1 MRILI
6 AGAGGL
12 GCYFGGLL
20 KRHSFDVD
28 FLARGRHLEAIKRD
42 GLKIKSVHGDF
53 TISAV
58 EAFSDI
64 DPEKP
69 PYDII
74 LLSSKTT
81 DLDSLSCK
89 LKNSLKTEG
98 NILHIQNGLD
108 AYSTISKYFNPNQV
122 ITGIAYIV
130 STIESP
136 GTILQ
141 KSSVRKLQFGNME
154 GSAPSNTFKR
164 FEKACSESEIDIQ
177 WTSAI
182 QDPLIEKFIF
192 ISAFSG
198 LTSYY
203 KCTLGELL
211 SDPTRYH
218 QFESCLKETTEVT
231 LKMRSHPVAV
241 DDVVQSKIEF
251 SKSLESNLTSSLQ
264 ADFANQKLSELNSL
278 TGKVVKLGAEQS
290 IPTPINDMIYQ
301 KLREDENGFKR
312 TG

>member
-1 MRILI
+1 MKILI

-20 KRHSFDVD
+20 KHHSFDVD
-28 FLARGRHLEAIKRD
+28 FLARGSHLEAIKRD

-53 TISAV
+53 TVPSV

-64 DPEKP
+64 DPDRP

-81 DLDSLSCK
+81 DLDSLSRK
-89 LKNSLKTEG
+89 LKDSLKTDG

-108 AYSTISKYFNPNQV
+108 AYNKITKYFKPNQI

-141 KSSVRKLQFGNME
+141 KSNVRKLQFGNMD
-154 GSAPSNTFKR
+154 GSTPSNAFKQ
-164 FEKACSESEIDIQ
+164 FEQACLESGIDIQ
-177 WTSAI
+177 WTNAI
-182 QDPLIEKFIF
+182 QEPLIEKFIF

-211 SDPTRYH
+211 SDPVKYS
-218 QFESCLKETTEVT
+218 QFEDCLKETTEVT
-231 LKMRSHPVAV
+231 QQMRVNPVIV
-241 DDVVQSKIEF
+241 DDIVHSKIEF
-251 SKSLESNLTSSLQ
+251 SKSLENNLTSSLQ
-264 ADFANQKLSELNSL
+264 ADFANQKQSELNSL
-278 TGKVVKLGAEQS
+278 TGKVVELGDEQS
-290 IPTPINDMIYQ
+290 IPTPINDMIYY
-301 KLREDENGFKR
+301 KLREDENGFKK